1 MTYEN
6 NNIWCVENKKMGL
19 CYFYTS
25 NNKISFDNI
34 ATQQNYVQ
42 V

>member
-6 NNIWCVENKKMGL
+6 NNIWCDENKKMGL

-34 ATQQNYVQ
+34 ATQRNYVQ